1 MSEIIVIKNLVKEFP
16 TDDGVLRVLNNVDLV
31 VEEKDIYGII
41 GLSGAGKSTLVRC
54 INLLEK
60 PTSGSVLFD
69 GVDLTKLTSS
79 ELNLKRRSMG
89 MIFQGFN
96 LFDQKTVYKNIA
108 FPLEINKVKK
118 ELIKPRVLELLK
130 LVGLEDK
137 IYAYPTQLSG
147 GQKQRVAIARALAN
161 NPKVLLCDEPTS
173 ALDPTTTEQ
182 ILDLL
187 KDINAKLGVTVII
200 ITHEMKIVEKICN
213 KVSIIHKSEIV
224 ESGFVKEM
232 FKNPKSSIAKKLIL
246 PEQGLHF
253 NDVGQRYI
261 RAVHDGTVY
270 EPIISNL
277 VIDCRCH
284 INILSSS
291 VKTIDG
297 KTYGDMI
304 IQVPNDEENFN
315 KIVSYLE
322 NKKVE
327 VKEVSADDIRIID

>member
-1 MSEIIVIKNLVKEFP
+1 MSEIVVIRELVKDFP
-16 TDDGVLRVLNNVDLV
+16 TEDGVLRVLNNVDLM

-54 INLLEK
+54 INMLEK
-60 PTSGSVLFD
+60 PTSGNVFFD
-69 GVDLTKLTSS
+69 GVDLTKLSPR
-79 ELNLKRRSMG
+79 ELNFKRRSMG

-96 LFDQKTVYKNIA
+96 LFDQKTVFKNIS

-137 IYAYPTQLSG
+137 VYAYPNQLSG

-187 KDINAKLGVTVII
+187 KDINEKLGVTIII

-224 ESGFVKEM
+224 ESGYVKEL
-232 FKNPKSSIAKKLIL
+232 FKNPKSNIAKKLIL
-246 PEQGLHF
+246 PDQGLHF

-270 EPIISNL
+270 EPVISNL
-277 VIDCRCH
+277 IIDCRCH

-291 VKTIDG
+291 IKTIEG

-304 IQVPNDEENFN
+304 MQVPNDENDFN
-315 KIVSYLE
+315 RIVEYLE
-322 NKKVE
+322 NKNVE
-327 VKEVSADDIRIID
+327 VKEVSADDIKNID